1 MLFEGGERL
10 KSGRLV
16 EMSALKNTGKH
27 ISKIRVNEGLMGKDR
42 NIFGVSGKNKIG
54 SLRRVFNIHI

>member
-27 ISKIRVNEGLMGKDR
+27 ISKIRGNEGLMGKDR
-42 NIFGVSGKNKIG
+42 NIFGVSGKNKID